1 MCSSSNS
8 FIVPWTT
15 TVVNSPQIPI
25 SQFDFNWSRTN
36 SLVTITGLSSQF
48 PHCPVLSL
56 NSHYCIFQ
64 LITTTFTPLIPVS
77 SWSTISV
84 AVINDHHM
92 PHFIVHR
99 NIFRSTF
106 TSHLHCGQWPEV
118 PDWTQELEYNEPR
131 SIPGTAEYRYRYIR
145 MLSCMSQDS
154 TPALG
159 WCTSKRVAANGA
171 EEAAKLIFN
180 APQRM
185 DGAEEAEKKRRPFS
199 SLRNDPLK
207 MRFGKYL
214 PSFCD
219 KSLLFTKHS
228 VTLVVVLVNWLHVVP
243 GPGQEGRCNSQQLP
257 CHSIDIRFAMA
268 SW

>member
-1 MCSSSNS
+1 MSHDRFRELQNIDIDIFACC
-8 FIVPWTT
+8 
-15 TVVNSPQIPI
+15 
-25 SQFDFNWSRTN
+25 
-36 SLVTITGLSSQF
+36 LV
-48 PHCPVLSL
+48 CPK
-56 NSHYCIFQ
+56 
-64 LITTTFTPLIPVS
+64 T
-77 SWSTISV
+77 
-84 AVINDHHM
+84 
-92 PHFIVHR
+92 
-99 NIFRSTF
+99 
-106 TSHLHCGQWPEV
+106 
-118 PDWTQELEYNEPR
+118 
-131 SIPGTAEYRYRYIR
+131 
-145 MLSCMSQDS
+145 
-154 TPALG
+154 LG
-159 WCTSKRVAANGA
+159 CTSKRVAANGA

-243 GPGQEGRCNSQQLP
+243 WPGQEGGCNSQQLP